1 MCTQKHSNKMAA
13 LNAATVSI
21 DQRDL
26 VKAVRKFREY
36 DDKLKELNKEVYKL
50 REAKKLVEEEMAG
63 ILKRGPFA
71 TLDKLELAGDHSCIV
86 IQRPGTYSKP
96 WSLSQKGLETHA
108 TEYFVRT
115 GKTGAEAK
123 AFVEYVSARK
133 KTELVSNEFSFK
145 RVVNVDDNA
154 SGDGE

>member
-1 MCTQKHSNKMAA
+1 MSSI
-13 LNAATVSI
+13 NAATITI

-36 DDKLKELNKEVYKL
+36 DDKLKELNKEVAKL

-71 TLDKLELAGDHSCIV
+71 TLDKLELAGDQSRID

-96 WSLSQKGLETHA
+96 WSYGQKDLDTDA
-108 TEYFVRT
+108 TEYFAKIGRSRE
-115 GKTGAEAK
+115 EAK
-123 AFVEYVSARK
+123 GFVDFAKARK
-133 KTELVSNEFSFK
+133 KTQLVSTDFSFK
-145 RVVNVDDNA
+145 RVVSVDDNV
-154 SGDGE
+154 SSTGE

>member
-1 MCTQKHSNKMAA
+1 MAS
-13 LNAATVSI
+13 LNSTTISI

-50 REAKKLVEEEMAG
+50 REEKKLVEEEMAG

-71 TLDKLELAGDHSCIV
+71 TLDKLELAGDQSYIV

-96 WSLSQKGLETHA
+96 WSLSQKGLDTLA
-108 TEYFVRT
+108 TDYFLATGGSRT
-115 GKTGAEAK
+115 EAK
-123 AFVEYVSARK
+123 AFVEFVSSHK
-133 KTELVSNEFSFK
+133 KADLVSNDFSFK
-145 RVVNVDDNA
+145 RVVSVDDNA
-154 SGDGE
+154 TSD